1 MAHSYLAYIRLK
13 AVISALRYLD
23 GEKPAPAQ
31 PDEVFTLTGRDG
43 KREIRVHVYEFCY
56 RPGNPTTPSPVL
68 INWNGGAFVF
78 DAHGADEAFCRH
90 VARHTPFAVLDAS
103 YALAPEDPFPAAVE
117 DTQDVVAHVF
127 SRSGE
132 YDVGRVVLCGFS
144 SGANLALAACA
155 AGMGRKV
162 RGVVAFYPPTEMRP
176 HPAEKRLLDGRVEEV
191 PAVRRAVMG
200 MLREAY
206 LSGGEAE
213 AGDARASPSPLED
226 TGVVLESQNVTAEFF
241 IGAPAQIQALPKKT
255 RYIPDIVGFHQDGGN
270 TRTNDWDGPL
280 GISPNVSSCSVA
292 ISAQY
297 WHSDNR
303 LTARSVCTDAAEPY
317 FCIAAFNPNS
327 MNMLGSWASEGQT
340 LLSPYAA
347 VAGNMVILPT
357 MERHIFQVER
367 VDGATSATFNQV
379 RDIDLTAILPQG
391 HGVVSSYLDEGENI
405 WFTSVALTTTGTAE
419 DSSRLGY
426 VAPNGTVHTIAIEG
440 QRIENSIAVSERRV
454 YLNTGPLASDTA
466 RSTVG
471 HMFTFRAD
479 TSDGH
484 IKALWNTTYDAGSAP
499 KPGGF
504 SQGSGSTPALIG
516 DKYVA
521 ITDNA
526 DVQVNLLIYRQ
537 VDASAGGLADG
548 QAPLV
553 CAVPLFQ
560 PNGSANENA
569 MVGYFD
575 GSTYSVLVNNNHGAP
590 ELQDL
595 GAAGD
600 VNG

>member
-1 MAHSYLAYIRLK
+1 MMSVSTKFSIALLA
-13 AVISALRYLD
+13 S
-23 GEKPAPAQ
+23 
-31 PDEVFTLTGRDG
+31 
-43 KREIRVHVYEFCY
+43 
-56 RPGNPTTPSPVL
+56 
-68 INWNGGAFVF
+68 
-78 DAHGADEAFCRH
+78 
-90 VARHTPFAVLDAS
+90 AS
-103 YALAPEDPFPAAVE
+103 YF
-117 DTQDVVAHVF
+117 H
-127 SRSGE
+127 
-132 YDVGRVVLCGFS
+132 YVLGQF
-144 SGANLALAACA
+144 
-155 AGMGRKV
+155 
-162 RGVVAFYPPTEMRP
+162 
-176 HPAEKRLLDGRVEEV
+176 
-191 PAVRRAVMG
+191 
-200 MLREAY
+200 
-206 LSGGEAE
+206 
-213 AGDARASPSPLED
+213 ASPSPLED

-255 RYIPDIVGFHQDGGN
+255 RYIPDVVGFHQDGGN
-270 TRTNDWDGPL
+270 TRTNDWNGPL
-280 GISPNVSSCSVA
+280 GTSPNVSSRSVA
-292 ISAQY
+292 VSAQY

-317 FCIAAFNPNS
+317 FCIAAFDPDS
-327 MNMLGSWASEGQT
+327 MDTLGSWAPEGQT

-347 VAGNMVILPT
+347 VAGDTVILPT

-367 VDGATSATFNQV
+367 VDGKNSTTFNQI
-379 RDIDLTAILPQG
+379 RDIDLTDVLPQG
-391 HGVVSSYLDEGENI
+391 HGVVSSYLDGDENI
-405 WFTSVALTTTGTAE
+405 WFTSVALMTTGTAE

-426 VAPNGTVHTIAIEG
+426 VTPNGTVHTIAIDG
-440 QRIENSIAVSERRV
+440 QRIENSIAISGRIV

-471 HMFTFRAD
+471 HMFAFRAD

-516 DKYVA
+516 DRYVA

-537 VDASAGGLADG
+537 VDASAEGLADS

-575 GSTYSVLVNNNHGAP
+575 GSTYSVLINNNHGAP

-600 VNG
+600 VNGAFNDFAPLAPGITRVDVAADGSCAVRWALDVRSTSVLSLSTANGLVYSYTQDEELAGRGLYVWYFTAIDFRTGEVVWRIRAGAGGRYNNNVAPTQMSPNGAIYQVVAGGVTWLRDD